1 MIITSLT
8 NSKVKAWAK
17 LKEKKYRDETGTFLV
32 ESEHLVNEALKK
44 NMVIEL
50 ISLDDS
56 KYPDATIVNEE
67 VMKKITS
74 QVTPPNVCAVCHKL
88 KEEEVIDN
96 TLILDDISDPGN
108 LGTIIRSAV
117 AFNFKN
123 IVLSKT
129 SVDVY
134 NPKVIRSS
142 EGMIFHLNIIYS
154 DLVSFIKEHPFL
166 KIYGT
171 SVINGSSLNSICFE
185 DKVGIIIGNEGH
197 GMSEELKS
205 YCKQLIY
212 IPMNN
217 LCESLN
223 AGVSAS
229 IIMYEVNKVK
239 YEK

>member
-1 MIITSLT
+1 MITSLT
-8 NSKVKAWAK
+8 NNKVKNWAK
-17 LKEKKYRDETGTFLV
+17 LKDKKYRDETNTFLV
-32 ESEHLVNEALKK
+32 ESEHLVDEALKK
-44 NMVIEL
+44 GVVLEL
-50 ISLDDS
+50 ISLENT
-56 KYPDATIVNEE
+56 KYNDAIIISRE
-67 VMKKITS
+67 VMKKITN
-74 QVTPPNVCAVCHKL
+74 QVTPPNVCAVCEKL
-88 KEEEVIDN
+88 KEEEVLDN

-117 AFNFKN
+117 AFGFKN
-123 IVLSKT
+123 IVLSLN

-142 EGMIFHLNIIYS
+142 EGMIFHLNILYTDII
-154 DLVSFIKEHPFL
+154 SFIKNHSFL

-171 SVINGSSLNSICFE
+171 SVINGTKLSNIKFI
-185 DKVGIIIGNEGH
+185 DKVGIIIGNEGR
-197 GMSEELKS
+197 GMSKELIK
-205 YCKQLIY
+205 YCNDLIY

-229 IIMYEVNKVK
+229 IIMYEVSKVS

>member
-1 MIITSLT
+1 MITSLT
-8 NSKVKAWAK
+8 NNKVKNWTK
-17 LKEKKYRDETGTFLV
+17 LKDKKYRDETNTFLV
-32 ESEHLVNEALKK
+32 ESEHLVDEALKK
-44 NMVIEL
+44 GVVLEL
-50 ISLDDS
+50 ISLENTKYNDAIIVS
-56 KYPDATIVNEE
+56 KE
-67 VMKKITS
+67 VMKKITN
-74 QVTPPNVCAVCHKL
+74 QVTPPNVCAVCEKL
-88 KEEEVIDN
+88 KEEEVLGN

-117 AFNFKN
+117 AFGFKN
-123 IVLSKT
+123 IVLSLN

-142 EGMIFHLNIIYS
+142 EGMIFHLNILYTDII
-154 DLVSFIKEHPFL
+154 SFIKNHSFL

-171 SVINGSSLNSICFE
+171 SVINGTKLSNIKFI
-185 DKVGIIIGNEGH
+185 DKVGIIIGNEGR
-197 GMSEELKS
+197 GMSKELIK
-205 YCKQLIY
+205 YCNDLIY

-229 IIMYEVNKVK
+229 IIMYEVSKVS

>member
-1 MIITSLT
+1 MITSLT
-8 NSKVKAWAK
+8 NNKVKNWTK
-17 LKEKKYRDETGTFLV
+17 LKDKKYRDETNTFLV
-32 ESEHLVNEALKK
+32 ESEHLVDEALKK
-44 NMVIEL
+44 GVVLEL
-50 ISLDDS
+50 ISLENTKYNDAIIVS
-56 KYPDATIVNEE
+56 KE
-67 VMKKITS
+67 VMKKITN
-74 QVTPPNVCAVCHKL
+74 QVTPPNVCAVCEKL
-88 KEEEVIDN
+88 KEEEVLDN

-117 AFNFKN
+117 AFGFKN
-123 IVLSKT
+123 IVLSLN

-142 EGMIFHLNIIYS
+142 EGMIFHLNILYTDII
-154 DLVSFIKEHPFL
+154 SFIKNHSFL

-171 SVINGSSLNSICFE
+171 NVINGTKLSNIKFI
-185 DKVGIIIGNEGH
+185 DKVGIIIGNEGR
-197 GMSEELKS
+197 GMSKELIK
-205 YCKQLIY
+205 YCNDLIY

-229 IIMYEVNKVK
+229 IIMYEVSKVS